1 MDSATLLLYIVV
13 THSLNAF
20 QFFGICYSYEN
31 NALSFKRHL
40 LNDPA
45 WAPKIRRPGRLL
57 DYLRYKT

>member
-1 MDSATLLLYIVV
+1 MDSTTLLLYIVV
-13 THSLNAF
+13 IYSLNAF

-45 WAPKIRRPGRLL
+45 LAPKL
-57 DYLRYKT
+57 DAPAVY